1 LNKFQRVYTSYR
13 SSVDR
18 RLASMMTAGEP
29 ESVYGPIR
37 YVLAGGGKRIRSV
50 LLLLSCGAVGGNPR
64 SALDAAAAIEL
75 LHSFTLVHDDVMD
88 HAKLRR
94 GRPTVHTKW
103 DPNIALL
110 AGDELIALAYR
121 SLLRTDGSP
130 LHEVARV
137 FTNAFVQ
144 VCEGQGFDKE
154 FELRKNVS
162 LGEYKSMVGKKTGGI
177 IAAAARIGALIG
189 GGTPRETRAL
199 YKFGAHLG
207 LAFQIRDDLLD
218 ITGDPADLGKAVGSD
233 VVERKKTYLF
243 LKALEMSGPRERAS
257 LVSLLGGNG
266 KASGRIDKMREIYSR
281 SGALEAAELEIRRT
295 TGRAERSLE
304 AIGSGRGKDMLL
316 WLSRRLLRRDS

>member
-1 LNKFQRVYTSYR
+1 
-13 SSVDR
+13 
-18 RLASMMTAGEP
+18 M
-29 ESVYGPIR
+29 YGPIR
-37 YVLAGGGKRIRSV
+37 YVLAGRGKRIRSV
-50 LLLLSCGAVGGNPR
+50 LLLLSCGAVGGNPL
-64 SALDAAAAIEL
+64 SALDAAAAIEM

-88 HAKLRR
+88 HAELRR
-94 GRPTVHTKW
+94 GRPTVHRKW

-121 SLLRTDGSP
+121 SLLRTAGSSS
-130 LHEVARV
+130 HQVARV
-137 FTNAFVQ
+137 FTDAFVQ

-154 FELRKNVS
+154 FELRTNVS
-162 LGEYKSMVGKKTGGI
+162 LGEYMSMVRKKTGGI

-189 GGTPRETRAL
+189 GGTRRETDAL
-199 YKFGAHLG
+199 YKFGEYLG

-243 LKALEMSGPRERAS
+243 LKALEMSAPRDRAS
-257 LVSLLGGNG
+257 LVTLLGGNG
-266 KASGRIDKMREIYSR
+266 RAVRRINTMREIYRR

-295 TGRAERSLE
+295 TGRAERSLA
-304 AIGSGRGKDMLL
+304 AIGAGRGKDMLL